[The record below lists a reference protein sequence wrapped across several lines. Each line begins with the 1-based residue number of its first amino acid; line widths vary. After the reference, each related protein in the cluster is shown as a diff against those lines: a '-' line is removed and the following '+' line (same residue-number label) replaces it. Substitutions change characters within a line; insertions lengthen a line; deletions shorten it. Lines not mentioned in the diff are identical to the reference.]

1 MEIAYINRGASA
13 SQFQIYSRRYS
24 NGITGYKFG
33 NTLFLPYSGYVP
45 QHNSPYTESGLRGLF
60 WSTPGTVFII
70 LNPAYQQ
77 GEIGYVDWNIFP
89 QNNYAIRCVRNI

>member
-1 MEIAYINRGASA
+1 MPTLTEVHQLVSSKYIVGATL
-13 SQFQIYSRRYS
+13 

-45 QHNSPYTESGLRGLF
+45 QQNSPYTESGLRGLF

-77 GEIGYVDWNIFP
+77 GEISYVDWNIFP

>member
-1 MEIAYINRGASA
+1 MPTLTEVHQLVSSQYIVDATL
-13 SQFQIYSRRYS
+13 

-45 QHNSPYTESGLRGLF
+45 QYGSPYTESGLRGLF
-60 WSTPGTVFII
+60 WSTPGTAFII

-77 GEIGYVDWNIFP
+77 GEISYVDWNIFP